1 MQLNPVYRQWQLLKS
16 LRKELVPQMLHFFT
30 GFDGGI
36 GAGAVLAGIISTF
49 AGYEMM
55 FALMAIFPFLAGI
68 LYYIDIRLKRRAE
81 K

>member
-1 MQLNPVYRQWQLLKS
+1 MAIIKVP
-16 LRKELVPQMLHFFT
+16 KERTGAANATFFT

-55 FALMAIFPFLAGI
+55 FAWMAIFPFLAGI
-68 LYYIDIRLKRRAE
+68 LYFINLRLKGRAE